1 MPNDASSI
9 AQLLQEMVEHQQAKV
24 LKVARELVPDA
35 TPEDIRNP
43 QDFLELSTDA
53 LFNYEDG
60 ILTGYLSM
68 QTALR
73 SQEKN
78 ESNSLE

>member
-1 MPNDASSI
+1 MPLDEASI
-9 AQLLQEMVEHQQAKV
+9 TLLLEEMVAHQQAKV
-24 LKVARELVPDA
+24 LKVARELIPDA

-43 QDFLELSTDA
+43 QDFPQLSTDS

-60 ILTGYLSM
+60 ILTGYLSI

-73 SQEKN
+73 NRNKA
-78 ESNSLE
+78 

>member
-1 MPNDASSI
+1 MPNDKSSI
-9 AQLLQEMVEHQQAKV
+9 SQLFEEMVEHQQTKV
-24 LKVARELVPDA
+24 LKIAREIIPGA

-43 QDFLELSTDA
+43 QDFPKLSTDS

-73 SQEKN
+73 NRNKA
-78 ESNSLE
+78 